1 MARLILHSNAQVSSP
16 YLAGLLGP
24 SGALSYAA
32 GFVPRIRQ
40 LQANH
45 RAFHLE
51 PSGFHS
57 MTVLSSNQG
66 FRPSAGFHPYAARPC
81 ENCGGVRL
89 APIAMIGAL

>member
-40 LQANH
+40 LQAKD
-45 RAFHLE
+45 RGFHLE
-51 PSGFHS
+51 TSVSTPQVSTWAPAFHNEAEPKPSPLHHR
-57 MTVLSSNQG
+57 TVRHCRQKACSNLKG
-66 FRPSAGFHPYAARPC
+66 AA
-81 ENCGGVRL
+81 
-89 APIAMIGAL
+89 